1 MGVLVVKKGLKF
13 FVNLLQK
20 YTFRKKIYYFL
31 DVPGA
36 YGATSMQDGSPP
48 NDQ

>member
-20 YTFRKKIYYFL
+20 YAFRKKIYYFSGM
-31 DVPGA
+31 PEP
-36 YGATSMQDGSPP
+36 YGATSMRDGSPP
-48 NDQ
+48 KDQ